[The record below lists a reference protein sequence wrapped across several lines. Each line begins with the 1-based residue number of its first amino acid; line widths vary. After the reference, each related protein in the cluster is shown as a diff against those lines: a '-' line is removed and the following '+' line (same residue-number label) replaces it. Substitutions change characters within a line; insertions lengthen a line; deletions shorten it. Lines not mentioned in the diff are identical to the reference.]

1 MYIYLYIYT
10 YTWHINISMYI
21 YIMYICIFNVS
32 YLRFISL
39 INEFLDSRCQ
49 RAQGAARGWRLRM
62 CLENT
67 RIDASNIFASS
78 TLIILI
84 PENDAARSYQI
95 SGCLSQFEY
104 VDGQAAPSSEAG
116 HSLSGAS
123 GRRDVQERCAE
134 RKTSWWHSERKT
146 YSKEVAVEEGCFP
159 LMFLRRGC
167 QRGIETRSMAKF
179 KHEP

>member
-1 MYIYLYIYT
+1 MSIYICVLVCIYIYIRISMYVYLSIYIYIYIHMT
-10 YTWHINISMYI
+10 YKYQYVYIYIRVYIYICIYI

-134 RKTSWWHSERKT
+134 RKTS
-146 YSKEVAVEEGCFP
+146 
-159 LMFLRRGC
+159 
-167 QRGIETRSMAKF
+167 
-179 KHEP
+179 